1 MASLDVSS
9 LLGMLSGD
17 GVSALGKSADAK
29 KSQVSSV
36 LDSAPPLAAYRHE
49 EQRLHKGRRIFSE

>member
-29 KSQVSSV
+29 KKPGFQRVGFR
-36 LDSAPPLAAYRHE
+36 APLAAYRHE
-49 EQRLHKGRRIFSE
+49 EQRLHKGRRIFFK